1 MGYKLREVA
10 TSSVSFCELIVLHV
24 LELCY
29 VLDLKFVSCFSHCVN
44 IHQSSLCY

>member
-10 TSSVSFCELIVLHV
+10 TSSVSFCELIVL